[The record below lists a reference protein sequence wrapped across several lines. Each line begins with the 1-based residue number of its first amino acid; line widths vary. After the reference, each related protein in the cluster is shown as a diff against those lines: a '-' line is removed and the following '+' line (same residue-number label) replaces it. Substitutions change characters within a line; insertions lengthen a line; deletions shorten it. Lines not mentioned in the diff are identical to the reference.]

1 MTIASLR
8 TRLTLWHTGVL
19 AVLNVSFAIGAYVF
33 LERGTWS
40 RTDSALLDAAAD
52 LRSELLAERGDHSTT
67 RSAAAEVLPEIR
79 FTTIA
84 FVIYDSAGGIVAASI
99 PPALRARR
107 TTQPD
112 SEVGPPFDPQQLT
125 PLLRHAPPLRAP
137 RTVALPDA
145 EGGYRAALVPLT
157 MPDGRFTAVAARS
170 VHDEAEMLSN
180 ARLAIAIAVPLALLL
195 SALGGWLLARKS
207 LAPMVIMREQAA
219 RIGATNLGQ
228 RMPVAT
234 PSDEVGQ
241 LTVVINELLERVDRA
256 FVQQRQFMADAS
268 HELRTPLAVV
278 QNESSVA
285 LGRVDRPASEYQDA
299 LQVIRSAGRR
309 MARIVDDLFLLAR
322 ADTGDL
328 PIRTEPL
335 YLNDLIAECA
345 REARTLAAARKL
357 RLCVDGAA
365 DAPFEGDEMLLRRL
379 VLNLIENAIKYTPSG
394 GRIDVRLFVSHRNYR
409 VEIEDTGPGV
419 PAELRSRIFDR
430 FVRVDAARSHA
441 DDLSSAA
448 GLGLP
453 IAQWIAQAHDG
464 RVELERS
471 SAAGSLFVLTLPQSA
486 DTSDRLDPTHHDPPG
501 W

>member
-19 AVLNVSFAIGAYVF
+19 AVLIVSFAIGAYAF

-40 RTDSALLDAAAD
+40 RTDAALLDAATD
-52 LRSELLAERGDHSTT
+52 LRTELLAERGDHSTT
-67 RSAAAEVLPEIR
+67 RRAAAEVLPEVR
-79 FTTIA
+79 FTKIA
-84 FVIYDSAGGIVAASI
+84 FVVYDSAGGIVAASI
-99 PPALRARR
+99 PPSLRASR
-107 TTQPD
+107 TAKSD
-112 SEVGPPFDPQQLT
+112 GEMGPPFDPGQLA
-125 PLLRHAPPLRAP
+125 PLVRSGRSHQSA

-145 EGGYRAALVPLT
+145 EGGYRAALEPLS
-157 MPDGRFTAVAARS
+157 MPDGQFTAVAARS

-207 LAPMVIMREQAA
+207 LAPMVIMREQAS

-228 RMPVAT
+228 RLPVTT
-234 PSDEVGQ
+234 PGDEVGQ
-241 LTVVINELLERVDRA
+241 LSVVINELLERVDRA

-285 LGRVDRPASEYQDA
+285 LGRVDRSASEYQDA

-328 PIRTEPL
+328 PLRSEPL
-335 YLNDLIAECA
+335 YLNDLVNECA
-345 REARTLAAARKL
+345 REARTLAAGRDL
-357 RLCVDGAA
+357 RLDVDAA
-365 DAPFEGDEMLLRRL
+365 TNAPFEGDEMLLRRL

-394 GRIDVRLFVSHRNYR
+394 GRVDARLSVSHAAYR
-409 VEIEDTGPGV
+409 LEVEDTGAGV
-419 PAELRSRIFDR
+419 PAEVRSRIFDR
-430 FVRVDAARSHA
+430 FVRGDGARSHA
-441 DDLSSAA
+441 DDFSSGA

-453 IAQWIAQAHDG
+453 IAKWIAQAHGG
-464 RVELERS
+464 RIELERT

-486 DTSDRLDPTHHDPPG
+486 NKRG
-501 W
+501 

>member
-1 MTIASLR
+1 MTITSLR

-19 AVLNVSFAIGAYVF
+19 AVLIVSFAIGAYIF

-79 FTTIA
+79 FTTTA
-84 FVIYDSAGGIVAASI
+84 FVVYDSAGGIVAASI
-99 PPALRARR
+99 PPSLRELR
-107 TTQPD
+107 TAKPG
-112 SEVGPPFDPQQLT
+112 EEPGPPFDPHQLT
-125 PLLRHAPPLRAP
+125 PLLRFAPSQRAA
-137 RTVALPDA
+137 RTVVALPDA
-145 EGGYRAALVPLT
+145 EGGYRAALDPLT

-180 ARLAIAIAVPLALLL
+180 ARLAIAIAVPVALLL
-195 SALGGWLLARKS
+195 SGLGGWLLARKS
-207 LAPMVIMREQAA
+207 LAPMVVMREQAS
-219 RIGATNLGQ
+219 RIGAANLGQ
-228 RMPVAT
+228 RLPVAT
-234 PSDEVGQ
+234 PGDEVGQ
-241 LTVVINELLERVDRA
+241 LTVVINGLLERVDRA
-256 FVQQRQFMADAS
+256 FVLQRQFMADAS

-299 LQVIRSAGRR
+299 LQVIRGAGRR

-328 PIRTEPL
+328 PIRAEPL

-345 REARTLAAARKL
+345 REARTLAAARGL
-357 RLCVDGAA
+357 RLCVDAA
-365 DAPFEGDEMLLRRL
+365 PDAPFEGDEMLLRRL

-394 GRIDVRLFVSHRNYR
+394 GRIDVRLCVSDGTYR
-409 VEIEDTGPGV
+409 VEVQDTGPGV

-430 FVRVDAARSHA
+430 FVRVDAARSHP
-441 DDLSSAA
+441 DDFSSGA

-453 IAQWIAQAHDG
+453 IARWIAQAHGG
-464 RVELERS
+464 RVELERT
-471 SAAGSLFVLTLPQSA
+471 SAAGSLFVLTLSQSPN
-486 DTSDRLDPTHHDPPG
+486 TPTG
-501 W
+501 

>member
-19 AVLNVSFAIGAYVF
+19 AVLIVAFAIGAYVF
-33 LERGTWS
+33 LERGMWS

-52 LRSELLAERGDHSTT
+52 LRSELLAERRDHSTT
-67 RSAAAEVLPEIR
+67 RGAAAEALPEIR

-99 PPALRARR
+99 PPSLRALRTAK
-107 TTQPD
+107 PD

-125 PLLRHAPPLRAP
+125 PLLRSERSHEA

-145 EGGYRAALVPLT
+145 EGGYRAALEPLT

-170 VHDEAEMLSN
+170 VHDEAEMLDN

-195 SALGGWLLARKS
+195 SAFGGWLLARKS
-207 LAPMVIMREQAA
+207 LAPMVIMREQAS
-219 RIGATNLGQ
+219 RIGAANLGQ
-228 RMPVAT
+228 RLPVTT
-234 PSDEVGQ
+234 PGDEVGQ

-285 LGRVDRPASEYQDA
+285 LRRMDRPAAEYRDA
-299 LQVIRSAGRR
+299 LHVIRSAGRR

-328 PIRTEPL
+328 PIRAEPL
-335 YLNDLIAECA
+335 YLNDLVEECA
-345 REARTLAAARKL
+345 REARTLAAARDV
-357 RLCVDGAA
+357 RLDVAAAA

-394 GRIDVRLFVSHRNYR
+394 GRIDARLCVSHGTYR
-409 VEIEDTGPGV
+409 LEVEDTGAGV
-419 PAELRSRIFDR
+419 PAEVRSRIFDR
-430 FVRVDAARSHA
+430 FVRADAARSHA
-441 DDLSSAA
+441 EDFSSGA

-453 IAQWIAQAHDG
+453 IAQWIAQAHGG
-464 RVELERS
+464 RIELERT
-471 SAAGSLFVLTLPQSA
+471 SAAGSLFVLTLPRA
-486 DTSDRLDPTHHDPPG
+486 TACATIREHRAAR
-501 W
+501 

>member
-19 AVLNVSFAIGAYVF
+19 AVLITSFAIGAYVF

-52 LRSELLAERGDHSTT
+52 LRSELLAERGDQMTT
-67 RSAAAEVLPEIR
+67 RGAAAEVLPEIR

-84 FVIYDSAGGIVAASI
+84 FVVYDSAGGIVAASI
-99 PPALRARR
+99 PPSLRGVR
-107 TTQPD
+107 TAKPD
-112 SEVGPPFDPQQLT
+112 SELGPPFDPHQLT
-125 PLLRHAPPLRAP
+125 PLLRFARPQQVA

-145 EGGYRAALVPLT
+145 EGGYRAALEPLT
-157 MPDGRFTAVAARS
+157 LPDGRFTAVAARS
-170 VHDEAEMLSN
+170 VHDEAEMLGN

-207 LAPMVIMREQAA
+207 LAPMVIMREQAS
-219 RIGATNLGQ
+219 RIGATNLEE
-228 RMPVAT
+228 RLPVTT
-234 PSDEVGQ
+234 PGDEVGQ
-241 LTVVINELLERVDRA
+241 LTMVINALLERVDRA

-285 LGRVDRPASEYQDA
+285 LERADRPASEYQDA
-299 LQVIRSAGRR
+299 LQVIRSASRR

-328 PIRTEPL
+328 PIRAEPL
-335 YLNDLIAECA
+335 YLNDLVKECV
-345 REARTLAAARKL
+345 REARTLAAARDV
-357 RLCVDGAA
+357 RLNVDAAA

-379 VLNLIENAIKYTPSG
+379 VLNLVENAIKYTPSG
-394 GRIDVRLFVSHRNYR
+394 GRIDASLCISDGTYRLEV
-409 VEIEDTGPGV
+409 EDTGAGV
-419 PAELRSRIFDR
+419 PAALHSRIFDR
-430 FVRVDAARSHA
+430 FVRGDAARSHV
-441 DDLSSAA
+441 DHDVSSGA

-453 IAQWIAQAHDG
+453 IARWVAQAHG
-464 RVELERS
+464 GSVELERT
-471 SAAGSLFVLTLPQSA
+471 SAAGSLFVLTLPRSPNSP
-486 DTSDRLDPTHHDPPG
+486 D
-501 W
+501 

>member
-1 MTIASLR
+1 MTITSLR

-19 AVLNVSFAIGAYVF
+19 AVLIVSFAIGSYVF

-52 LRSELLAERGDHSTT
+52 LRSELLAERGNHSTT
-67 RSAAAEVLPEIR
+67 RAAAAEVLPEIR

-84 FVIYDSAGGIVAASI
+84 FVVYDSAGSIVAASI
-99 PPALRARR
+99 PQSLRALRTAK
-107 TTQPD
+107 PD
-112 SEVGPPFDPQQLT
+112 SEVGPPFDPHQLT
-125 PLLRHAPPLRAP
+125 PLIRFARPQETA
-137 RTVALPDA
+137 RTVVLPDA
-145 EGGYRAALVPLT
+145 EGGYRAALEPLT
-157 MPDGRFTAVAARS
+157 MPDGHFTAVAARS
-170 VHDEAEMLSN
+170 AHDEAEMLSN

-207 LAPMVIMREQAA
+207 LAPMVIMREQAS

-228 RMPVAT
+228 RLPVAT
-234 PSDEVGQ
+234 PGDEVGR

-278 QNESSVA
+278 QNESSLA

-299 LQVIRSAGRR
+299 LQVIRTAGRR

-328 PIRTEPL
+328 PIRAEPL
-335 YLNDLIAECA
+335 YLNDLVTECA
-345 REARTLAAARKL
+345 REARTLAAARDL
-357 RLCVDGAA
+357 QLCVEAAA

-379 VLNLIENAIKYTPSG
+379 VLNLIENAIKHTPSG
-394 GRIDVRLFVSHRNYR
+394 GRVDARLCVSHGTYR
-409 VEIEDTGPGV
+409 LEIEDTGAGV
-419 PAELRSRIFDR
+419 PAELRARIFDR
-430 FVRVDAARSHA
+430 FVRADPARSHA
-441 DDLSSAA
+441 DDFSSGA

-453 IAQWIAQAHDG
+453 IARCIAQAHGG

-471 SAAGSLFVLTLPQSA
+471 SAGGSLFVLTLPQPVNTA
-486 DTSDRLDPTHHDPPG
+486 DWPC
-501 W
+501 

>member
-1 MTIASLR
+1 VTIASLR

-19 AVLNVSFAIGAYVF
+19 AVLIVLFAIGAYVF

-52 LRSELLAERGDHSTT
+52 LRSELLAERGDHSTIG
-67 RSAAAEVLPEIR
+67 RAAAEVLPEIR

-84 FVIYDSAGGIVAASI
+84 FVVYDSAGGIVAASI
-99 PPALRARR
+99 PPSLRAVR
-107 TTQPD
+107 PAKPG
-112 SEVGPPFDPQQLT
+112 SELGPPFDPHQLT
-125 PLLRHAPPLRAP
+125 PLLRFAGPQRSG
-137 RTVALPDA
+137 RVVALPDA
-145 EGGYRAALVPLT
+145 EGGYRAAIEPLT
-157 MPDGRFTAVAARS
+157 MPDGQFTAVAARS

-207 LAPMVIMREQAA
+207 LAPMVIMREQAS

-228 RMPVAT
+228 RLPVAT
-234 PSDEVGQ
+234 PGDEVGQ
-241 LTVVINELLERVDRA
+241 LTVVINGLLERVDRA

-285 LGRVDRPASEYQDA
+285 LGRVERSTSEYQDA

-328 PIRTEPL
+328 PIRAEPL
-335 YLNDLIAECA
+335 YLNDLITECA
-345 REARTLAAARKL
+345 REARTLAAARDL
-357 RLCVDGAA
+357 RLCVDAAA

-394 GRIDVRLFVSHRNYR
+394 GRIDARLCVSDGKYR
-409 VEIEDTGPGV
+409 LEVEDTGGGV
-419 PAELRSRIFDR
+419 PADLRSRIFDR

-441 DDLSSAA
+441 DDFSSGA

-453 IAQWIAQAHDG
+453 IARWIAQAHGG

-471 SAAGSLFVLTLPQSA
+471 SAAGSLFVLTLPLSA
-486 DTSDRLDPTHHDPPG
+486 NAPDRFASITHRVSFR
-501 W
+501 